1 MANKIKIDDLSDYLV
16 ETMKNYNADVE
27 NIVNDE
33 CKNIANQIKND
44 LSNNP
49 NIPVSNAKTKHYK
62 KSFAVKKASTKSDFS
77 GYVVYNKK
85 WQLSHLL
92 EKGHATRNGGRTR
105 AFPHWE
111 EASQKAQK
119 EVASI
124 KKRLE
129 ANKWLLMIYM
139 YS

>member
-33 CKNIANQIKND
+33 CKNIADQIKND

-92 EKGHATRNGGRTR
+92 EYGHDLPNGKRAR

-111 EASQKAQK
+111 QADEKAQNLFNTL
-119 EVASI
+119 

-129 ANKWLLMIYM
+129 GIK
-139 YS
+139 

>member
-33 CKNIANQIKND
+33 CKNIADQIKND

-62 KSFAVKKASTKSDFS
+62 KSFAVKKAGAKDSFN

-85 WQLSHLL
+85 WQLTHLL
-92 EKGHATRNGGRTR
+92 EYGHATRNGGRTR
-105 AFPHWE
+105 AFPHWDQ
-111 EASQKAQK
+111 ANRKAQDA
-119 EVASI
+119 VISI

-129 ANKWLLMIYM
+129 ANK
-139 YS
+139 

>member
-33 CKNIANQIKND
+33 CKNIADQIKND

-85 WQLSHLL
+85 WQLTHLL
-92 EKGHATRNGGRTR
+92 EYGHATRNGGRTR

-111 EASQKAQK
+111 EASQKAQN

-129 ANKWLLMIYM
+129 ANK
-139 YS
+139 